1 MNNSYKSINKV
12 ISFIFI
18 FFPFLLVTGPA
29 IPDIFVSLSDN
40 IQETFGLTPLE
51 GMASGLP
58 VVATDWN
65 GYRDY
70 EPENVMNKFKK
81 LCLNPQNNSFLKE
94 LKAFLID
101 IPWEIII
108 ISKLLLAYAKS
119 IKRKCL
125 NSFPC

>member
-1 MNNSYKSINKV
+1 MYENEGDLIKIFKNFSNIKNSRI
-12 ISFIFI
+12 
-18 FFPFLLVTGPA
+18 
-29 IPDIFVSLSDN
+29 
-40 IQETFGLTPLE
+40 
-51 GMASGLP
+51 
-58 VVATDWN
+58 DWN

-81 LCLNPQNNSFLKE
+81 LCLNPQNDSFLKE

-125 NSFPC
+125 NCFLGI